1 MGALSVLKNRSHDL
15 ELLDLPG
22 FDPVLAR
29 QGYRFMAFVNRL
41 FGGVR
46 TVRQF
51 VAAEAG
57 RVHSAQRPLRVLDIG
72 AGVCDIPIAVVRWA
86 SRHGIDVRF
95 TCLEISPHAPAI
107 AHRKIERAGLADR
120 IHLLQKDV
128 FAHQPDQPYDCAVGS
143 MFFHHLKEDQ
153 ILALVGH
160 LRGFVQG
167 GVLVNDLGRNW
178 PDYLGAWLL
187 TLPLPRGV
195 RHDALLSV
203 RRSFTPAELETLLR
217 QLPAVTVEASRAW
230 LFRVKAVVRFAKGE
244 AS

>member
-1 MGALSVLKNRSHDL
+1 MGALSVLKNRSYDP
-15 ELLDLPG
+15 ELLDLPD

-29 QGYRFMAFVNRL
+29 QSYRFMAFVNRL
-41 FGGVR
+41 FGGVQA
-46 TVRQF
+46 VRQF
-51 VAAEAG
+51 VAAEAA
-57 RVHSAQRPLRVLDIG
+57 RLPPDRPLRVLDIG

-86 SRHGIDVRF
+86 RRRGIDVRF
-95 TCLEISPHAPAI
+95 TCLEISTHAPAI
-107 AHRKIERAGLADR
+107 ARRKIERAGLLDR
-120 IHLLQKDV
+120 IQLRQEDV

-153 ILALVGH
+153 ILALVGR
-160 LRGFVQG
+160 LRGFVRG

-187 TLPLPRGV
+187 TLPLSRGL

-217 QLPAVTVEASRAW
+217 QLSDVTVEASRTW
-230 LFRVKAVVRFAKGE
+230 LFRVKAMVHFVKGE